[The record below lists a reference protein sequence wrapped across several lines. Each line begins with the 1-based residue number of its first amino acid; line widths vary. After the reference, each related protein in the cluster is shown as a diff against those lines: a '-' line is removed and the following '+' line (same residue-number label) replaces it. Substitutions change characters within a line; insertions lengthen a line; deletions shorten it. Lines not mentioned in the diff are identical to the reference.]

1 MKNKSFSRRNFLKSV
16 GMASSVLMAGSMNF
30 ACSGKKERPN
40 ILWVTSEDNS
50 PTYVGCYGNPFATTP
65 NIDRLASQGIVY
77 ENAFSTAPVCAPTR
91 STIITGVYPPSMGT
105 QHMRS
110 TNAIPDSITLY
121 PILLRQAGYYCT
133 NNRKED
139 YNIPKRTDIWDESS
153 NKATYKNRKPG
164 QPFFAIFNFTESHEH
179 VIHTPLPL
187 EKLRH
192 DPAKVQLPPYQ
203 PDTPEI
209 RHDWAQYYD
218 RVEDMD
224 KRVGEKLA
232 ELEKEGLAEDTIVF
246 YYSDHGGVLPR
257 SKRFCF
263 DTGLKVPMVIHFPKK
278 YQHLAPGKPGSR
290 TDRPVSFIDLPP
302 TLLSLIGAPIP
313 KFLQGSAF
321 AGKEQAKP
329 REYVYS
335 FRDRMDERYDLVR
348 TVRDKK
354 FRYRKNFM
362 PHRIYGQHVW
372 YLWKAPAMRSWE
384 KMYKE
389 GKCNKIQSLFWQP
402 KPAEELYDTT
412 ADPWEVHNLA
422 DDPAHKDTLLR
433 MRKACRDWIMEIRD
447 TGFIPEG
454 LMLDWAKKQTLYDL
468 VHSDVYPLDRIVET
482 AYMATDRNPQ
492 HLDELVQR
500 LSDDHPVVRYWAA
513 TGCLVLAPE
522 SKSAIHALKKR
533 LKDEIGDV
541 RVTSAEA
548 LCMLGETKT
557 GVPVLSAELSNENTK
572 VALHAANSLECLGD
586 AAKPALKALEAAQK
600 NPDHY
605 VQRAVDY
612 TVEKLKA

>member
-1 MKNKSFSRRNFLKSV
+1 MKNSDFSRRKFLKSV
-16 GMASSVLMAGSMNF
+16 GIASSVLMAGSLNF
-30 ACSGKKERPN
+30 ACSGKKDRPN
-40 ILWVTSEDNS
+40 ILWITSEDNS

-65 NIDRLASQGIVY
+65 NIDRLAAEGILY

-110 TNAIPDSITLY
+110 TNAIPNSITLY
-121 PILLRQAGYYCT
+121 PLLLRQAGYYCT
-133 NNRKED
+133 NNHKED
-139 YNIPKRTDIWDESS
+139 YNIPKRTDVWDESS
-153 NKATYKNRKPG
+153 NKATYKNRKSG

-179 VIHTPLPL
+179 VIHKPLPL
-187 EKLRH
+187 KALRH
-192 DPAKVQLPPYQ
+192 DPAKVELPPYQ
-203 PDTPEI
+203 PDTLEI

-218 RVEDMD
+218 KVEDMD
-224 KRVGEKLA
+224 KRVGRALA

-263 DTGLKVPMVIHFPKK
+263 DTGLKVPMVIHFPRN
-278 YQHLAPGKPGSR
+278 YQNMAPGKPGTR
-290 TDRPVSFIDLPP
+290 TDRLVSFVDLPP

-321 AGKEQAKP
+321 VGKEQAKP
-329 REYVYS
+329 RDYVYS
-335 FRDRMDERYDLVR
+335 FRGRMDERYDMVR

-389 GKCNKIQSLFWQP
+389 GKCNKIQSIFWQP
-402 KPAEELYDTT
+402 KPAEELYDIT

-422 DDPAHKDTLLR
+422 DDPAHRETLLR
-433 MRKACRDWIMEIRD
+433 MRKACRGWIMEMRD
-447 TGFIPEG
+447 SGFIPEG
-454 LMLDWAKKQTLYDL
+454 LMLDWAKQQTLYEL
-468 VHSDVYPLDRIVET
+468 VHSDDYPLKQIVET
-482 AYMATDRNPQ
+482 AYMATDRNPE
-492 HLDELVQR
+492 HLDELIKR
-500 LSDDHPVVRYWAA
+500 LGDEYPVVRYWAA
-513 TGCLVLAPE
+513 TGCLVLAP
-522 SKSAIHALKKR
+522 KSNAAIPELKKR
-533 LKDEIGDV
+533 LKDTVGDV
-541 RVTSAEA
+541 RVTAAEV
-548 LCMLGETKT
+548 LCMLGETRI
-557 GVPVLSAELSNENTK
+557 GLPVLSAELANENTK

-586 AAKPALKALEAAQK
+586 AAKPALKALEAAK
-600 NPDHY
+600 ENPDHY